1 MKKIYLLALLFIG
14 MQYSYSQ
21 STRISL
27 YEEFTGET
35 CPPCAAA
42 NPALNALLALPTNTP
57 KVIALKWQ
65 VPIPSAPTKTWS
77 LYQTNKAEID
87 WRYRSTAAGGYGYGI
102 NSAPSGKMDGQ
113 NVTVFGAASNH
124 PANLNSG
131 IIATAQSYTTPFS
144 ISINRSW
151 SPSGTAVDLTVTITA
166 SSAFNSVGTLKL
178 RTCMVERLI
187 QFSVQPGTNGE
198 TEFEDVVIAS
208 FPTTKSGNV
217 VTGMG
222 TTIPGSW
229 TQGQSQT
236 YTLSCPIPSYTRKI
250 TEIAMVCFIQD
261 DGDRKVWQAARAD
274 KQGVPNDAE
283 AVSVTVPSFT
293 CGNSF
298 DPVVTIKNSGITTI
312 TDMTITPS
320 IDGVAGTP
328 VTWTGNLA
336 VGSTTTLA
344 IGTVTAST
352 GGGHEFAFNISGV
365 SGTDFYTPNNTAKA
379 NIYLADNYQ
388 GIAVAEDF
396 AAASFP
402 PALWAAFNNNNGPA
416 WSRISNVGAYNLLPL
431 GSVKYDG
438 FSNTVIGDV
447 DELVLPPMNLAGT
460 NAPILTFDLS
470 KAFRSSKTDML
481 EVMVSADCGA
491 TWVGVYSKSDPVLA
505 TWPTAIASNYLPV
518 TAAEWRSDT
527 VTLTGFNVPELLVKF
542 VFTNGNGNN
551 LYLDNINLS
560 QSDPVGIKQNS
571 LDNAMVAV
579 FPNPSKGETHV
590 LVKATK
596 AGNATLSVY
605 NQLGQMVFESH
616 QSLNQGENSLSF
628 DCSHFAPGL
637 YTISIDS
644 PQGKAVRKLQVSE

>member
-35 CPPCAAA
+35 CPPCAAT

-87 WRYRSTAAGGYGYGI
+87 WRYRSTAAGGYGYAI
-102 NSAPSGKMDGQ
+102 SSAPSGKMDGQ
-113 NVTVFGAASNH
+113 NVTVFGASSNH
-124 PANLNSG
+124 PANLTSG

-144 ISINRSW
+144 ININRSW
-151 SPSGTAVDLTVTITA
+151 SPSGTAVDLTITITA

-208 FPTTKSGNV
+208 FPTTKNGNV

-222 TTIPGSW
+222 LTIPGSW

-250 TEIAMVCFIQD
+250 TEIAMVSFIQD
-261 DGDRKVWQAARAD
+261 DGDKKIWQAARAD
-274 KQGVPNDAE
+274 RQGVPNDAE
-283 AVSVTVPSFT
+283 AVSVAVPSFT
-293 CGNSF
+293 CGSSF
-298 DPVVTIKNSGITTI
+298 DPVVTIKNAGITTI

-344 IGTVTAST
+344 LGTVSASS
-352 GGGHEFAFNISGV
+352 GGGHEFSFNITGV
-365 SGTDFYTPNNTAKA
+365 SGNDGYTPNNTAKA

-388 GIAVAEDF
+388 GVAVAEDF

-402 PALWAAFNNNNGPA
+402 PPLWAAFNTNNGPA
-416 WSRISNVGAYNLLPL
+416 WNRISNVGAYNLLPL
-431 GSVKYDG
+431 GSVRYDG
-438 FSNTVIGDV
+438 FANTVIGDV

-460 NAPILTFDLS
+460 NAPIMTFDLS
-470 KAFRSSKTDML
+470 KAFRSGKTDML
-481 EVMVSADCGA
+481 EVMVSADCGV

-518 TAAEWRSDT
+518 TAAEWRTDT
-527 VTLTGFNVPELLVKF
+527 VVLTGFNVPELLVKF

-579 FPNPSKGETHV
+579 YPNPSKGETSV
-590 LVKATK
+590 LVKAAK
-596 AGNATLSVY
+596 AGNAKLCVY
-605 NQLGQMVFESH
+605 NQLGQMVYERNH
-616 QSLNQGENSLSF
+616 NLNQGENKLSF
-628 DCSHFAPGL
+628 DCSNFAPGL
-637 YTISIDS
+637 YSVSIDS
-644 PQGKAVRKLQVSE
+644 PQGKAIRKLQVSE